1 MKKEPKPQITD
12 QKEAPIGKA
21 TPNMYLKYSGMAFQ
35 MGAIILIGTIA
46 GQKLDQYVHSTQPW
60 FTLVFS
66 LLSIFAALYVS
77 LKDFLTSSNNNQRRK

>member
-1 MKKEPKPQITD
+1 MKKEPKPPITD

-35 MGAIILIGTIA
+35 MGAIILIGAIA
-46 GQKLDQYVHSTQPW
+46 GQKLDQYVHTTQPW